1 MSDNTY
7 LIDTNILI
15 YALYGSEFINQ
26 YVQQSPFISFI
37 TEIEILGQ
45 INIETAELQTR
56 QSALDYCTIIPFS
69 NIIKKRTILLKQL
82 YKLKL
87 PDAIIAATAIIEG
100 YTLVSADRG
109 LRKIRELSLILLDVS

>member
-1 MSDNTY
+1 MNGDPY

-26 YVQQSPFISFI
+26 YVQSCPFISFI

-45 INIETAELQTR
+45 INIEQTELETR
-56 QSALDYCTIIPFS
+56 QKALDFCTIIPFS
-69 NIIKKRTILLKQL
+69 NIIKKRTILLKQM
-82 YKLKL
+82 YRLKL

-100 YTLVSADRG
+100 YSLVSADRG
-109 LRKIRELSLILLDVS
+109 LKKISELSLILLEVS